1 MILFKI
7 FISAFLI
14 DNVVLMRFLALC
26 PFVGMSTDED
36 KSIGMGMAVTF
47 VMVLATAV
55 TWPIFRFIL
64 SKDGIFGTF
73 TIGNAGSGGVTGSL
87 EFLQIL
93 VFILVIASLVQLVE
107 FFLKKMVPGLY
118 SAMGI
123 YLALITT
130 NCAILAVTLDASN
143 NICLFTGKSYT
154 FIESL
159 VYAAGAATGFL
170 LSMLLLAGIRR
181 RIKTSPVPAFLK
193 GTPILFITAS
203 LLSIA
208 FMGFGGLVK

>member
-1 MILFKI
+1 VILFKI

-26 PFVGMSTDED
+26 PFIGMSTDED
-36 KSIGMGMAVTF
+36 KSIGMGIAVTF
-47 VMVLATAV
+47 VTVLATAV
-55 TWPIFRFIL
+55 TWPIYRFVL
-64 SKDGIFGTF
+64 SRDGIFGTF
-73 TIGNAGSGGVTGSL
+73 TLPGGGKGSL

-107 FFLKKMVPGLY
+107 FFLKKMIPGLY

-130 NCAILAVTLDASN
+130 NCAILAVTLDVIN
-143 NICLFTGKSYT
+143 NTCSFTGKPYT

-159 VYAAGAATGFL
+159 VYAVGVALGFL
-170 LSMLLLAGIRR
+170 VSLLLMAGIRR

-193 GTPILFITAS
+193 GTPILFVTAS
-203 LLSIA
+203 LLSLA